1 MSFLDKAQ
9 TFLKRFRPNSEPS
22 EESMYS
28 RRHDGSLSGY
38 HPNVGRH
45 PQQTQQPQDPAA
57 VVPPYDAYSQPPSPY
72 AQQTMAEQ
80 PQEQPGE
87 AYTFQQNYQ
96 QAFWAPPE
104 QPVYNVPQTEYQAGY
119 QPQFQSPPANQPGSP
134 FVGYQPQFQPQQP
147 APQPQVQQSPIP
159 DNISYMP
166 GGIIGRDGKEYL
178 HTVRI
183 AQITGV
189 PDCYLLMQ
197 SMRNN
202 ESVIVNLDLVPDT
215 AEIDRCLDLLFGA
228 CYALQCQFN
237 HVSTRNIY
245 LLTPGTVQVENVENL
260 RRQNEYEVDNRWP
273 DPNNLNYRARAM
285 NREPQNAFSGYGQN
299 PYASPYQSYGG
310 MGRRTGAR
318 NTATEYT
325 DFGGVPNAGRF

>member
-38 HPNVGRH
+38 HPNVGRQ
-45 PQQTQQPQDPAA
+45 PQQPAA
-57 VVPPYDAYSQPPSPY
+57 EAAPYDPYSQPPSPY
-72 AQQTMAEQ
+72 AQQAMAEQ
-80 PQEQPGE
+80 PQQPEQQPE
-87 AYTFQQNYQ
+87 MYTFQQNYQ

-104 QPVYNVPQTEYQAGY
+104 QPTYNVPQMDYQAGY
-119 QPQFQSPPANQPGSP
+119 QPQFQSPLANQPGSP

-147 APQPQVQQSPIP
+147 APQPQAQQPQQPPIP

-166 GGIIGRDGKEYL
+166 GGIIGKDGTQYL

-215 AEIDRCLDLLFGA
+215 TEIDRCLDLLFGA

-273 DPNNLNYRARAM
+273 DPSHLNYRSRSM
-285 NREPQNAFSGYGQN
+285 GREPQNPYAGYAQN
-299 PYASPYQSYGG
+299 PYAASYQSYGG
-310 MGRRTGAR
+310 MGRRTGTR

-325 DFGGVPNAGRF
+325 DFGGFPNAGRF

>member
-1 MSFLDKAQ
+1 MSFLNRAQ
-9 TFLKRFRPNSEPS
+9 TLLKRFRTSGEYD
-22 EESMYS
+22 EEKMYS
-28 RRHDGSLSGY
+28 RRHDGSLTGY
-38 HPNVGRH
+38 HPNAGRQPQ
-45 PQQTQQPQDPAA
+45 PQQPAA
-57 VVPPYDAYSQPPSPY
+57 EAAPYDVYSQPPSPY
-72 AQQTMAEQ
+72 AQQAMADQ
-80 PQEQPGE
+80 PQQPGE
-87 AYTFQQNYQ
+87 KYTFQQNYQ

-104 QPVYNVPQTEYQAGY
+104 QPAYTAPQGDYQTGY
-119 QPQFQSPPANQPGSP
+119 QPQFSSPLANQPGSP

-147 APQPQVQQSPIP
+147 APQPTQQSQQPPVP

-166 GGIIGRDGKEYL
+166 GGIIGKDGKEYL

-202 ESVIVNLDLVPDT
+202 ESVIVNLDLVPD
-215 AEIDRCLDLLFGA
+215 AVEIDRCLDLLFGA
-228 CYALQCQFN
+228 CYALQCSFN

-245 LLTPGTVQVENVENL
+245 LLTPGTVQVENVESL

-273 DPNNLNYRARAM
+273 DPNNLAYRARPIT
-285 NREPQNAFSGYGQN
+285 REPQNPFSGYSQN
-299 PYASPYQSYGG
+299 PYAASYSNYGG
-310 MGRRTGAR
+310 MGRRTGTR

-325 DFGGVPNAGRF
+325 DFGGFPNAGRF